1 VRFSADQQAEM
12 LAAVGVAITI
22 GGSTIQGDFQAP
34 GEVLDQF
41 EELIVTRPTVLFSG
55 YDVAA
60 LSIVGGEFGTAMTID
75 GMNYVVLSIVPDGS
89 GFYMATLEQL

>member
-1 VRFSADQQAEM
+1 VKFSAAQQADM
-12 LAAVGVAITI
+12 LDAVGVAITI
-22 GGSTIQGDFQAP
+22 GGATIQGDFQAP

-75 GMNYVVLSIVPDGS
+75 GMDYVVLSIVPDGS
-89 GFYMATLEQL
+89 GFYMATLEAV